1 MGVALKNGPYL
12 HVPQQLTMTPM
23 DLVKPASMGSVPAGV
38 LQAAGTAWP
47 GIRGAAAWG
56 SERSIAEPLRRVL
69 FVAPQPFYEDRGT
82 PIAVRQVLQALGE
95 LGYAV
100 DLLTYP
106 VGSDV
111 AIPGLRIF
119 RGANPFGIR
128 SVPVGLSVRKLLLD
142 ISLAAA
148 LRAHLR
154 SQSYTCVH
162 AVEEMAFPASV
173 FGRRYGTP
181 AMRSLSACQWMRPI
195 TCAVMNG

>member
-1 MGVALKNGPYL
+1 MN
-12 HVPQQLTMTPM
+12 
-23 DLVKPASMGSVPAGV
+23 LVKWVAMGSTPAGA
-38 LQAAGTAWP
+38 LLGAGTRWRAD
-47 GIRGAAAWG
+47 REGAGWS
-56 SERSIAEPLRRVL
+56 SERSVAEPPRPRVL

-82 PIAVRQVLQALGE
+82 PIAVRQVLQALGQ

-111 AIPGLRIF
+111 TIPGLRIF

-128 SVPVGLSVRKLLLD
+128 SVPVGLSVQKLLLD

-154 SQSYTCVH
+154 SRPYTCVH
-162 AVEEMAFPASV
+162 AVAEMASAAALL
-173 FGRRYGTP
+173 GR
-181 AMRSLSACQWMRPI
+181 
-195 TCAVMNG
+195 